1 MERKDAGEGGRVP
14 RPGPSAI
21 IVNRALNA
29 PRLALTGA
37 TRHPL
42 QDLAMNALTPLIE
55 LASNRSLDLFFRVGQ
70 GYVARA
76 AHEAGFRQG
85 GHGVS
90 PLGVQTRAEARI
102 VSTLGPVPCE
112 RRLNAWPVGGG
123 TSRPLARPT

>member
-1 MERKDAGEGGRVP
+1 MPDG
-14 RPGPSAI
+14 
-21 IVNRALNA
+21 
-29 PRLALTGA
+29 
-37 TRHPL
+37 
-42 QDLAMNALTPLIE
+42 LTPLIE
-55 LASNRSLDLFFRVGQ
+55 LASHRSLDLFFRVGQ

-76 AHEAGFRQG
+76 AREPGLRQG

-90 PLGVQTRAEARI
+90 PLGVQARAEARI